1 MSAPADIPKV
11 LDETLKTFQDE
22 YKDRLE
28 TWRMID
34 GKAQMVLTTSG
45 AFLGGVFALVQKLPT
60 TFDGGHRALVLLA
73 VTSLAAAVIA
83 SLLALRPRSVFDP
96 PTGKTALDEL
106 AALEARG
113 PVTVEQVLNMKRDTA
128 TVWLQCVQSM
138 AEANRIKA
146 TLVRRG
152 QVLIGAGALCVSVVI
167 LLMLFG
173 R

>member
-1 MSAPADIPKV
+1 MTNADIGKI
-11 LDETLKTFQDE
+11 LDDTLKTFQDE
-22 YKDRLE
+22 YKDRLD

-45 AFLGGVFALVQKLPT
+45 AFLGGVFALVQRVPA
-60 TFDGGHRALVLLA
+60 TFDGGHRALVLLSVA
-73 VTSLAAAVIA
+73 SLAGAVVL
-83 SLLALRPRSVFDP
+83 SLLALRPRMVFDP
-96 PTGKTALDEL
+96 PTGKSALAEL
-106 AALEARG
+106 TALEAQG
-113 PVTVEQVLNMKRDTA
+113 PITVEQVMNSKRDTA
-128 TVWLQCVQSM
+128 SVWLQCVQSM
-138 AEANRIKA
+138 ADANQVKA